1 MTPGAVLGVGT
12 DLCEVDRLREA
23 LERTPAMAERVFHPD
38 ELAYAN
44 RHRDPLPHLAARF
57 AAKEAVMKALGAG
70 LSEVAFT
77 DVVVRP
83 ADGGAPTVELSGRAA
98 ERARELGVSTCHLS
112 MTHTASTA
120 AAFVVAVS

>member
-1 MTPGAVLGVGT
+1 MSPGAVLGIGT
-12 DLCEVDRLREA
+12 DLCEVDRLRGS
-23 LERTPAMAERVFHPD
+23 LDRTPAMADRVFHPD
-38 ELAYAN
+38 ELAYAR

-70 LSEVAFT
+70 LSDVAFT

-83 ADGGAPTVELSGRAA
+83 AEGGAPTVVLSGRAA
-98 ERARELGVSTCHLS
+98 ERARELGVATCHLS
-112 MTHTASTA
+112 MTHTSTTA